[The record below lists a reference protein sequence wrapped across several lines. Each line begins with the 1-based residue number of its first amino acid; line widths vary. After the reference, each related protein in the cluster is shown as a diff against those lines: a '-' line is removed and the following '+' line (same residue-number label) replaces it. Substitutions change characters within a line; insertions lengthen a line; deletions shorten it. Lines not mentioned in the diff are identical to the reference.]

1 MRYFGLPVYTI
12 ITGWND
18 VKKKWIKAYRS
29 NASGNALS
37 KVAMLETIFTRQCYR
52 SYKIAIKEMCQ
63 DIILGNNMSC
73 SVLNAIIKFYNA
85 SSDVANFPKL
95 ACSNGMFSHPQA
107 PDRPHHAVIFK

>member
-1 MRYFGLPVYTI
+1 MRYYTA
-12 ITGWND
+12 WND
-18 VKKKWIKAYRS
+18 VKKKKWIKAYRS

-73 SVLNAIIKFYNA
+73 SVLNAIMKFYNA

-95 ACSNGMFSHPQA
+95 ACSNGMFGHPQA
-107 PDRPHHAVIFK
+107 PDRPYHAVIFK